1 MFEKLIVAMKVPDS
15 VEKDYWK
22 QTVRTN
28 RKILVL
34 LASVTTLAQLFN
46 IYRIFFVSESK
57 LGTLNNCIYFFFYCS
72 MLAACI
78 SYLVID
84 RCFRNNIPVL
94 KIVQGAGM
102 TFWLFWGMGINYY
115 DIYKGLISEGNII
128 LATALLGAAVC
139 IQTSPWFAGL
149 NFSLVTFVFM
159 LLTAFAFDFGYAWN
173 TLLTAAVAAVISYAR
188 FRHTVS
194 DIQSKKTIN
203 SMNERLIEEKEKL
216 DVSLQKYQYVLM
228 QTNNIV
234 IDWDTQKDEAI
245 FSGNWTDDFD
255 YPMEISGFTRWI
267 QTSAILEGGQ
277 RRELTKKIHE
287 AMAAHTQ
294 LEMEIALNNKH
305 GVRKWYLLHFV
316 FLRDSDGNIKSGL
329 GYLTDINKHKLELL
343 QLKYQATMDAL
354 TGLMNR
360 SAMAEY
366 MESRM
371 ALNGPEDMI
380 VMLIIDVDNFKRIN
394 DTYGHPCGDK
404 ALVEVAGILKHL
416 FRKGDGIG
424 RIGGDEFM
432 VIFSLKNNLPAVR
445 KKLEKLSK
453 SAPDICWGNSCI
465 QLRFSIGAAVCVKDS
480 YESLY
485 KKADQAL
492 YMTKQNCKGW
502 YTLDS
507 GEA

>member
-1 MFEKLIVAMKVPDS
+1 MFEKLIAAMKIPDGIK
-15 VEKDYWK
+15 KDYWK
-22 QTVRTN
+22 QTVRAN
-28 RKILVL
+28 HKILVL
-34 LASVTTLAQLFN
+34 LATLTTIAQLFN

-57 LGTLNNCIYFFFYCS
+57 LGTLNNRIYFFFYCA

-78 SYLVID
+78 SYLLIGL
-84 RCFRNNIPVL
+84 CFRRNISVL
-94 KIVQGAGM
+94 RAVQGAGM
-102 TFWLFWGMGINYY
+102 TFWLLWSMGINWY
-115 DIYKGLISEGNII
+115 DIYKGSLAGVNVIF
-128 LATALLGAAVC
+128 ATALLGAAVC
-139 IQTSPWFAGL
+139 IQMPPLFSVL
-149 NFSLVTFVFM
+149 NFGLVTLTFIV
-159 LLTAFAFDFGYAWN
+159 LTAASFDFGYVWN
-173 TLLTAAVAAVISYAR
+173 TLLAAVVASIISYAR
-188 FRHTVS
+188 FRYAAA
-194 DIQSKKTIN
+194 DMQSKKTIN
-203 SMNERLIEEKEKL
+203 NMNERLVEEKEKL

-234 IDWDTQKDEAI
+234 IDWDTQKDEAV

-267 QTSAILEGGQ
+267 QTSVILEGEQ

-329 GYLTDINKHKLELL
+329 GYLSDISKHKLELL

-366 MESRM
+366 MESRL